1 MRSMNTIFR
10 RSGKGVGGK
19 VVGGMALVLSAAPLA
34 AALAGP
40 APLDEGRLAQLS
52 IGHVVARQAVAEQP
66 AAPVAGQD
74 KHAKETHAKAAATV
88 ERHGRMTAAAGSKT
102 AVTAG
107 RGAPQVGPLPVPKPR
122 PEPPAMMLATETLDR
137 VTAGG
142 ASFVVGT
149 TRIPVGQRTTAKA
162 VSVKVAKV
170 VIERSVTAA
179 TVAATV
185 DVDSTVGGE

>member
-19 VVGGMALVLSAAPLA
+19 GVGGMALVLSAAPLA

-66 AAPVAGQD
+66 VAGQD

-88 ERHGRMTAAAGSKT
+88 ERHGRMTAAAGRKT

-122 PEPPAMMLATETLDR
+122 PEPPSMMLATETLDR

-149 TRIPVGQRTTAKA
+149 TLIPVGQRTTAKA
-162 VSVKVAKV
+162 VSVKVAKI

-185 DVDSTVGGE
+185 DVDTTVGGE